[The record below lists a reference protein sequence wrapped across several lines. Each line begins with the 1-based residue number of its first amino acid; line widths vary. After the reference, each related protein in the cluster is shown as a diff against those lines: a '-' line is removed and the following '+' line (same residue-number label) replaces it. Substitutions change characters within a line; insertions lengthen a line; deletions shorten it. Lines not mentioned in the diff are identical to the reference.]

1 VRAFAGGT
9 GPDNVETIQERMQRA
24 RWRVRCAAYGGP
36 EWDAAVGG
44 LEELERELRRIR
56 RRTRPVAL
64 PMGAA
69 EAS

>member
-1 VRAFAGGT
+1 VRAIAGGT

-44 LEELERELRRIR
+44 LEELDRELRRIR
-56 RRTRPVAL
+56 RRSRPAVLA
-64 PMGAA
+64 MTAA

>member
-1 VRAFAGGT
+1 VRAIAGGT
-9 GPDNVETIQERMQRA
+9 GPEDVETIRERLQRA

-56 RRTRPVAL
+56 RRARPVAL
-64 PMGAA
+64 PMGVA
-69 EAS
+69 EAG